1 MSLLSNK
8 FKVRYVFDSI
18 YCSTIDL
25 LQSHIN
31 NMYLLIVLLP
41 LLSFLVASLFGRFI
55 GRIGSTIITTSLIF
69 LTAFLS
75 TVAFYEVALA
85 EANCYINLVL

>member
-1 MSLLSNK
+1 
-8 FKVRYVFDSI
+8 
-18 YCSTIDL
+18 
-25 LQSHIN
+25 
-31 NMYLLIVLLP
+31 MYLLIVLLP
-41 LLSFLVASLFGRFI
+41 LLSFLVSSLFGRYI